1 MAKASGWPGR
11 PSRDKYASVQTVA
24 RSGQG
29 EPRVHQQAATTR
41 CDGCRDADA
50 GAPAGSSSG
59 RLRSPLP
66 SLYHQISLST
76 SEQSHAGNSSGSAL
90 LHALNSSQWT
100 TSRTLS
106 MGMSATHMHGLPMQ
120 GVHMQPRVCTRYA
133 HARTC
138 TAAKTASAP
147 GLPDIRAE
155 PEPLPRQRQ
164 HQPRHLARWEGK
176 VSGVHRPRKRRAHDQ
191 LRLRTHCCA
200 SAPVTGGCAAT
211 VAVHSCAAI
220 CTGRLASTLVTAQY
234 AATYQVATQVPALR
248 HSQLINAEGQSHYS
262 VHAWGR
268 RPATNFRAALA
279 CKTPASVS
287 GASKLRNVIQV
298 SGCTSRVIAWSQV
311 VDVARSAHER
321 VLEVRA
327 AVRRLRK
334 KDVHHLR
341 QSAHLRACQACFCS
355 PCCTLC

>member
-1 MAKASGWPGR
+1 M
-11 PSRDKYASVQTVA
+11 
-24 RSGQG
+24 
-29 EPRVHQQAATTR
+29 HQQAATTR

-147 GLPDIRAE
+147 GLADIRAE

-176 VSGVHRPRKRRAHDQ
+176 VSGVQRPRKRRAHDQ
-191 LRLRTHCCA
+191 LRLRTRCSA
-200 SAPVTGGCAAT
+200 SAPVTGGCAAASST
-211 VAVHSCAAI
+211 LQCSRSRGEGKAHWSEPNLHMHPPTRWQFKYDALRTQPAHKGGAKPLQRARLWANLACNQLSRRLGLQNASVRERGVKAAQCHKVSSCA
-220 CTGRLASTLVTAQY
+220 
-234 AATYQVATQVPALR
+234 
-248 HSQLINAEGQSHYS
+248 
-262 VHAWGR
+262 
-268 RPATNFRAALA
+268 
-279 CKTPASVS
+279 
-287 GASKLRNVIQV
+287 
-298 SGCTSRVIAWSQV
+298 SRIIAWSQV